1 MKDLEQLRARL
12 PARRDVTYL
21 NTGTLGVMAEPVLER
36 YVEALQRVERFG
48 RARWDE
54 VRAIAEVARQR
65 PAELVGA
72 CSEELAFTGNSTDG
86 LALVLA
92 SLRWSPSDR
101 VLTSDQEHPALLL
114 PLSAVSRRH
123 EVSVHQFTVGS
134 TPEETIVSFAERL
147 EEVRPRLVAFS
158 HVSCETG
165 VRLPVERLVSMAHQ
179 HGALVL
185 LDVAQSVGQCRVDL
199 RGLGVDFA
207 AGNGHKWLHGPK
219 GTGFLFV
226 RRDML
231 ALLEPPLV
239 GDGAVEPAF
248 ERTAD
253 WLEGWRFRSDAQR
266 FEFGTRNP
274 APWIGLT
281 AAIDY
286 LEAIGWDTIERHQC
300 VLVRWLH
307 ERISAIPGVRWYST
321 LDPTCGSGM
330 VTLGLSGWDGE
341 TLSRVLW
348 ERFQIIQRRV
358 LVPNGIRVSCAY
370 FTAFED
376 LEKLASAL
384 EQLAVG
390 SAGVRE

>member
-12 PARRDVTYL
+12 PALRDVTYL

-36 YVEALQRVERFG
+36 YAEALQRVERFG
-48 RARWDE
+48 HARWDE

-65 PAELVGA
+65 LAELVGA

-92 SLRWSPSDR
+92 SLRWSPGDR
-101 VLTSDQEHPALLL
+101 VMTSDQEHPALLL

-123 EVSVHQFTVGS
+123 EVTVHQFTVGS

-165 VRLPVERLVSMAHQ
+165 LRLPVERLVSMAHE

-226 RRDML
+226 
-231 ALLEPPLV
+231 
-239 GDGAVEPAF
+239 
-248 ERTAD
+248 
-253 WLEGWRFRSDAQR
+253 
-266 FEFGTRNP
+266 
-274 APWIGLT
+274 
-281 AAIDY
+281 
-286 LEAIGWDTIERHQC
+286 
-300 VLVRWLH
+300 
-307 ERISAIPGVRWYST
+307 
-321 LDPTCGSGM
+321 
-330 VTLGLSGWDGE
+330 
-341 TLSRVLW
+341 
-348 ERFQIIQRRV
+348 
-358 LVPNGIRVSCAY
+358 
-370 FTAFED
+370 
-376 LEKLASAL
+376 
-384 EQLAVG
+384 
-390 SAGVRE
+390 